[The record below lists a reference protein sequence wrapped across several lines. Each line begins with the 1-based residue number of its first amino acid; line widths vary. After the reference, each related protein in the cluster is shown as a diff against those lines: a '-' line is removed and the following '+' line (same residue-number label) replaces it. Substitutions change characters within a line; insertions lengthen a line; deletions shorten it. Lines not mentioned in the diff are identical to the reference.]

1 MSNVSTTGLNINI
14 PAAGIQ
20 NDSQAVRDNFRI
32 IKHALDVANVEIQTL
47 NDAIGL
53 GVTGATGPRGTP
65 GPTGSQGVTGIQG
78 MQGIDG
84 MQGVTGA
91 TGPRG
96 FTGAQGVQG
105 NPSIIPG
112 PTGSTGATSMV
123 TGPTG
128 HIGTTGP
135 TGVTGPSGGPMG
147 PAGLRGATG
156 PTGRGSTGA
165 TGPASTIPGPTGP
178 LGGPT
183 GPQGIQGAT
192 GPEGTRSFVPG
203 PIGATGVTGPRGL
216 TGPQG
221 IQGLQG
227 IDGVPGTD
235 GRDGYT
241 GPTGPT
247 GPVSTAPGP
256 TGPSGGP
263 QGPTGATGAASTVT
277 GPTGFQGPFGP
288 RGVTGPSGT
297 TGPTGTTGPASEV
310 AGPTGPTSTVTG
322 PSGPSG
328 PTGPLGTGPTGET
341 GPQGANGDRGRDGP
355 SGPTGPQGPT
365 GPRGGLGST
374 GATGAQGTRG
384 IQGIQG
390 LQGDRGA
397 TGPAGNIGF
406 TGATGAT
413 GPIGPLGSTG
423 VTGSTGP
430 TASLQQAY
438 TYSSNGNI
446 ILSGSVGGVTIK
458 DAATA
463 LSSKM
468 FTVADHNGSN
478 VYLSV
483 TNSTVSVNSITSQY
497 GTSWSVPG
505 YLANKILDVSK
516 QGTADRMIIQPPGD
530 GYGELTFNTG
540 SASSGI
546 RAETMRL
553 TYDGRVGINIP
564 VPQHVLDVSSSN
576 GDANIR
582 IISQDL
588 RADMMMGLSSSG
600 GHIDITNV
608 DGFEI
613 TASGGQRFY
622 IDNAGN
628 VGISTNSVTSKLT
641 VGGVI
646 ESATGGYKFPDGS
659 IQTSAS
665 NVVSGRLNLTDT
677 NPPATSAGSAG
688 DKAGD
693 IAVDSASLYYC
704 TTTYIDGLS
713 PIWVKIDWQAW

>member
-1 MSNVSTTGLNINI
+1 
-14 PAAGIQ
+14 
-20 NDSQAVRDNFRI
+20 
-32 IKHALDVANVEIQTL
+32 
-47 NDAIGL
+47 
-53 GVTGATGPRGTP
+53 
-65 GPTGSQGVTGIQG
+65 
-78 MQGIDG
+78 
-84 MQGVTGA
+84 
-91 TGPRG
+91 
-96 FTGAQGVQG
+96 VQG

-112 PTGSTGATSMV
+112 PTGVTGAASTV

-128 HIGTTGP
+128 HIGVTGP
-135 TGVTGPSGGPMG
+135 TGVTGPSGGPAG
-147 PAGLRGATG
+147 PAGSRGPTG
-156 PTGRGSTGA
+156 PTGRGATGA

-183 GPQGIQGAT
+183 GPQGIQGST

-203 PIGATGVTGPRGL
+203 PIGATGATGPRGL

-221 IQGLQG
+221 VQGLQG
-227 IDGVPGTD
+227 TD
-235 GRDGYT
+235 GLPGADGLDGRT
-241 GPTGPT
+241 GPTGAT
-247 GPVSTAPGP
+247 GPASTVLGP

-263 QGPTGATGAASTVT
+263 RGPTGATGAASTVT

-297 TGPTGTTGPASEV
+297 TGPTGTTGPASTV
-310 AGPTGPTSTVTG
+310 TGPTGPTSTVTG
-322 PSGPSG
+322 PSGPIG
-328 PTGPLGTGPTGET
+328 ETGPLGTGPTGPTGET

-355 SGPTGPQGPT
+355 TGETGPLGLT

-397 TGPAGNIGF
+397 TGPAGNTGF

-413 GPIGPLGSTG
+413 GPSGPLGATG

-430 TASLQQAY
+430 TASLQQTY

-446 ILSGSVGGVTIK
+446 ILSGSVGGVTIR
-458 DAATA
+458 DAAPA
-463 LSSKM
+463 LGSKM
-468 FTVADHNGSN
+468 FTVSDHNGSN

-505 YLANKILDVSK
+505 YLANKIIDVSK

-546 RAETMRL
+546 RTETMRL

-608 DGFEI
+608 NGFEI

-622 IDNAGN
+622 IDSVGN
-628 VGISTNSVTSKLT
+628 VGISTNSVTSTLT

-646 ESATGGYKFPDGS
+646 ESAVGGYKFPDGS

-665 NVVSGRLNLTDT
+665 NAVSGRLNLTDT
-677 NPPATSAGSAG
+677 SPPATSAGSAG

-693 IAVDSASLYYC
+693 MAVDSASLYYC